1 VKVKYVIMVLNHVK
15 KTVLFNLIYN
25 PDYHMVVKTIDVL
38 SGRDTE
44 MKRKFQNKKMSTL
57 AIEF

>member
-1 VKVKYVIMVLNHVK
+1 MVLNHVK